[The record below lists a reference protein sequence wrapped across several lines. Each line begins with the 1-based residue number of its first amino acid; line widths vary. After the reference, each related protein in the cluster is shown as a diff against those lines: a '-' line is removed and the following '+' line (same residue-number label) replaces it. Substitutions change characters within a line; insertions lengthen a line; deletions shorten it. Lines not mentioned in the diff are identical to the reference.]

1 MSSMT
6 CATQLARQFLGPL
19 DLVRA
24 DVNGM
29 DDCFFP
35 NLSIIFS
42 VAALTFLPYSSLLT
56 FSYHL

>member
-6 CATQLARQFLGPL
+6 CGTQLARQFLEPL

-24 DVNGM
+24 DVNSIYC
-29 DDCFFP
+29 CFSP
-35 NLSIIFS
+35 SIILS
-42 VAALTFLPYSSLLT
+42 VAALTFLPYSSLPP